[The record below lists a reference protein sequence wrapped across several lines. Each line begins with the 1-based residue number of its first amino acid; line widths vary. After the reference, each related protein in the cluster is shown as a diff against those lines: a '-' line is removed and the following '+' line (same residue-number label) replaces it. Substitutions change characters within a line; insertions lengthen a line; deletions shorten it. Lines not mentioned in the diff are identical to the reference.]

1 MVRQSVQG
9 EDEMAQGTTRLTMAQ
24 ALVRWLTQQFTEIEG
39 ARVPLFA
46 GVFGIFGHGNVT
58 CLSEALEEVQD
69 RLPTWRGQNEQ
80 SMTLAAIGFAKAKR
94 RRQIMV
100 ATSSIGP
107 GALNMTT
114 AAGVAHANRLPVLL
128 LAGDTFANRLPD
140 PVLQQV
146 EHFNDPTV
154 TANDAFKAVTRYWD
168 RITHPAQ
175 ILSSL
180 PQAVAAML
188 DPADCGPAFLGL
200 PQDTQEVAFDYPEV
214 FFEPRLWTIPRPRP
228 DRRQLAEAAAV
239 LKTAQKPL
247 LIAGGGV
254 RYSLAEQAV
263 AAFAVKRGIPIVE
276 TTAGKGGVTHYH
288 PAHAGPIGIIGSTSA
303 NALAAEADV
312 ILAIGTR
319 LQDFTTGS
327 WTAFSPR
334 ARFVSI
340 NAARFDAVKHRALAV
355 VGDALETVTE
365 LDAALGD
372 WRADSAHMARAR
384 ALFKEW
390 DALLDSHQTPGNTA
404 PPTYAQVVHAVNE
417 AAGER
422 DTLISA
428 AGGLPGEVA
437 KGWRVKAPN
446 SFDLEFGFSC
456 MGYEIA
462 AGWGH
467 AMANAGPGG
476 LGGTPIVMVGD
487 GTYMM
492 MNSDIYSTVLTG
504 HKMIV
509 VVCDNGG
516 FAVIDRLQQFKGVP
530 GFNNLLTDCRVQN
543 PAAPPHVDFAKHA
556 EAMGAAARHCE
567 SLADFVTALE
577 WAKGTDRTTV
587 LSIATDAHAWVPG
600 DADWDVGVP
609 EVSSRE
615 TVREA
620 RRQQEAIRAKQR
632 IGV

>member
-1 MVRQSVQG
+1 MHR
-9 EDEMAQGTTRLTMAQ
+9 ATIRLTMAQ
-24 ALVRWLTQQFTEIEG
+24 AVVRWLTQQFTEIDG
-39 ARVPLFA
+39 VRVPLFA

-58 CLSEALEEVQD
+58 CLSEALESAQD

-80 SMTLAAIGFAKAKR
+80 SMALAAIGFAKAKR
-94 RRQIMV
+94 RRQIMI

-107 GALNMTT
+107 GALNMVT
-114 AAGVAHANRLPVLL
+114 AAGTAHANRLPVLL
-128 LAGDTFANRLPD
+128 ISGDTFANRLPD

-146 EHFNDPTV
+146 EHFGDPTLTV
-154 TANDAFKAVTRYWD
+154 NDAFKAVTRYWD

-175 ILSSL
+175 VLSSL

-200 PQDTQEVAFDYPEV
+200 PQDIQEIAFDYPEV
-214 FFEPRLWTIPRPRP
+214 FFEERTWTIPRPRP
-228 DRRQLAEAAAV
+228 DRKKLAEAAAL
-239 LKTAQKPL
+239 LKSAKKPI

-254 RYSLAEQAV
+254 RYSLAESAV
-263 AAFAVKRGIPIVE
+263 AEFALKRGIPIVE
-276 TTAGKGGVTHYH
+276 TIAGKGGLTHNH

-312 ILAIGTR
+312 IVAVGTR

-327 WTAFSPR
+327 WTAFSPD
-334 ARFVSI
+334 AKFNSI
-340 NAARFDAVKHRALAV
+340 NAARFDAVKHRAVAV
-355 VGDALETVTE
+355 VGDALETVNE
-365 LDAALGD
+365 LDAALGS
-372 WRADSAHMARAR
+372 WRVDPAHLAHAQ
-384 ALFKEW
+384 ALFKAW
-390 DALLDSHQTPGNTA
+390 DALLDTHQA
-404 PPTYAQVVHAVNE
+404 PTNSPLPTYAQVVHAVNV
-417 AAGER
+417 AAGEN

-437 KGWRVKAPN
+437 KGWRVKNPN
-446 SFDLEFGFSC
+446 TFDLEFGFSC

-467 AMANAGPGG
+467 AIANSGPGG

-492 MNSDIYSTVLTG
+492 MNSDIYSTVLSG

-516 FAVIDRLQQFKGVP
+516 FAVINRLQQAKGVP
-530 GFNNLLTDCRVQN
+530 GFNNLLVDCRVQN
-543 PAAPPHVDFAKHA
+543 RAAPLHVDFAKHA
-556 EAMGAAARHCE
+556 ESMGALARHCE
-567 SLADFVTALE
+567 SVADFEVALA
-577 WAKGTDRTTV
+577 WAKGNDRTTV
-587 LSIATDAHAWVPG
+587 LSIASDAYAWVPG

-609 EVSSRE
+609 EVSALES
-615 TVREA
+615 VRNA
-620 RRQQEAIRAKQR
+620 RAQQEQIRAKQR

>member
-1 MVRQSVQG
+1 
-9 EDEMAQGTTRLTMAQ
+9 MAQATTRLTTAQ
-24 ALVRWLTQQFTEIEG
+24 AVVRWLTRQYTDIEG
-39 ARVPLFA
+39 TRVPLFA

-58 CLSEALEEVQD
+58 CLSEALETVQD

-80 SMTLAAIGFAKAKR
+80 SMALAAIGFAKAKR

-100 ATSSIGP
+100 AASSIGP
-107 GALNMTT
+107 GALNMVT

-128 LAGDTFANRLPD
+128 LAGDTFTNRLPD

-146 EHFNDPTV
+146 EHFGNPTV
-154 TANDAFKAVTRYWD
+154 TVNDAFRAVTRYWD

-175 ILSSL
+175 IISSL
-180 PQAVAAML
+180 PQAVATML
-188 DPADCGPAFLGL
+188 DPADCGPAFLSL
-200 PQDTQEVAFDYPEV
+200 PQDTQEVAFEYPEA
-214 FFEPRLWTIPRPRP
+214 FFESRLWTIPRPRP
-228 DRRQLAEAAAV
+228 DRTRLAEAAE
-239 LKTAQKPL
+239 LLRTAKKPI

-263 AAFAVKRGIPIVE
+263 AEFAVKRGIPIVE
-276 TTAGKGGVTHYH
+276 TIAGKGSVTHYH
-288 PAHAGPIGIIGSTSA
+288 PAHAGPIGIVGSTSA
-303 NALAAEADV
+303 NALAAEADA
-312 ILAIGTR
+312 ILAVGTR

-334 ARFVSI
+334 AQFISI
-340 NAARFDAVKHRALAV
+340 NTARFDAVKHRALAV
-355 VGDALETVTE
+355 VGDALETVAE
-365 LDAALGD
+365 LDAALGE
-372 WRADSAHMARAR
+372 WRAEPDQMARAQ

-390 DALLDSHQTPGNTA
+390 DALLDKLQA
-404 PPTYAQVVHAVNE
+404 PSNAPVPTYAQVVHAVNQ
-417 AAGER
+417 AAGET
-422 DTLISA
+422 DTLITA

-467 AMANAGPGG
+467 AMANSGPGG

-487 GTYMM
+487 GSYMM

-516 FAVIDRLQQFKGVP
+516 YAVINRLQQAKGVP
-530 GFNNLLTDCRVQN
+530 GFNNLLTDCRVKG
-543 PAAPPHVDFAKHA
+543 PAAPLHVDFARHA
-556 EAMGAAARHCE
+556 EAMGAAVRHCD
-567 SLADFVTALE
+567 SLADLAAALE

-587 LSIATDAHAWVPG
+587 LSITTDAYSWVPG

-615 TVREA
+615 SVRNA
-620 RRQQEAIRAKQR
+620 RKEQEKIRAKQR